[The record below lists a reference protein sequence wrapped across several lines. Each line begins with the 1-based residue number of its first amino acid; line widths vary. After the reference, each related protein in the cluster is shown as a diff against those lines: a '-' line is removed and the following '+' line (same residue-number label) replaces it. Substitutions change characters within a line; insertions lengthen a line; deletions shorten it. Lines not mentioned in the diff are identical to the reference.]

1 MSDRSEDVSRRGFL
15 MATAGGAAA
24 AGVAGTAAGQETTQ
38 MGGTGTAN
46 GTAANG
52 TETNGT
58 SAPEGTEGGG
68 SGGGGG
74 GGGEPDFG
82 GHLGEANLYDGSVAD
97 MTGQSTVTVKVG
109 AGDEGYAFDPPA
121 VKVDNGATV
130 EFEWTGNGGAHNV
143 VSSGDGPLDSGSPA
157 GGTGVMYEHTF
168 EEDGVYNYICVPHES
183 LGMLGSV
190 VVGTD
195 YATVEQESGGG
206 GGPALP
212 GSAKTIGV
220 ATALVM
226 SASLGLSYIFM
237 KYGGDYET
245 PE

>member
-24 AGVAGTAAGQETTQ
+24 AGVTGTATAQETTEA
-38 MGGTGTAN
+38 GGTATAN
-46 GTAANG
+46 GMGA
-52 TETNGT
+52 NGT
-58 SAPEGTEGGG
+58 SAPKGTEGGG

-74 GGGEPDFG
+74 IPDLGGYLDN
-82 GHLGEANLYDGSVAD
+82 ANTYDGTVTD
-97 MTGQSTVTVKVG
+97 KTGQDTVTVQVG
-109 AGDEGYAFDPPA
+109 TGDQGYGFTPAG
-121 VKVDNGATV
+121 VRVDNGATV
-130 EFEWTGNGGAHNV
+130 EWEWTGNGGSHNV
-143 VSSGDGPLDSGSPA
+143 VADEGPIDSGSPA
-157 GGTGVMYEHTF
+157 GGSGVMYELTF
-168 EEDGVYNYICVPHES
+168 QEDGIYNYYCSPHQS

-195 YATVEQESGGG
+195 YPTVEPASGGGG

-220 ATALVM
+220 ATAVVM

-245 PE
+245 PV

>member
-24 AGVAGTAAGQETTQ
+24 AGVAGTAAAQETTQ
-38 MGGTGTAN
+38 TGGTATAN
-46 GTAANG
+46 GTATNG
-52 TETNGT
+52 TAANGT

-68 SGGGGG
+68 GGGGG
-74 GGGEPDFG
+74 GGIPDLG
-82 GHLGEANLYDGSVAD
+82 GYLDDANTYGGSVTD
-97 MTGQSTVTVKVG
+97 KTGQSTVTVQVG
-109 AGDEGYAFDPPA
+109 AGDGFAFSPA
-121 VKVDNGATV
+121 GVKVDNGATV
-130 EFEWTGNGGAHNV
+130 QWEWTGEGGAHNV
-143 VSSGDGPLDSGSPA
+143 VADEGPIDSGSA
-157 GGTGVMYEHTF
+157 VGGSGVKYEHTF
-168 EEDGVYNYICVPHES
+168 EEDGIYKYYCSPHQGQ
-183 LGMLGSV
+183 GMLGAV

-195 YATVEQESGGG
+195 YPTIEPESGGGG

>member
-24 AGVAGTAAGQETTQ
+24 AGVTGTAAGQETTQ
-38 MGGTGTAN
+38 MGGTAAANGTATN

-52 TETNGT
+52 T
-58 SAPEGTEGGG
+58 SAPEEAEGE
-68 SGGGGG
+68 GGGGG
-74 GGGEPDFG
+74 GIPDLGGYLDD
-82 GHLGEANLYDGSVAD
+82 ANGYGGSVTD
-97 MTGQSTVTVKVG
+97 KTGQDTVTVQVG
-109 AGDEGYAFDPPA
+109 TGDKGYGFTPAG
-121 VKVDNGATV
+121 VRVDNGATV
-130 EFEWTGNGGAHNV
+130 QWEWTGNGGSHNV
-143 VSSGDGPLDSGSPA
+143 VSDEGPIDSGSPV
-157 GGTGVMYEHTF
+157 GGSGVNYEHTF
-168 EEDGVYNYICVPHES
+168 QEDGIYNYYCKPHQS

-195 YATVEQESGGG
+195 YPTVEPASSGGD